1 MSNNNIY
8 NEKYRRNFLKNADF
22 KSLNAY
28 LNNME
33 KLSKKKGG
41 EYLDMY
47 NKDIEFLLLLND
59 KQQDEA
65 NILNI
70 FGGNNNKIEYNNL
83 TLTEHTVCNTEGY
96 INKLN
101 NITQNASKY
110 LDVMMTEADPG
121 TKDILKELEN
131 IKNTLIEETFY
142 AKSDQKWMDA
152 IKRYINIL
160 LNANKYFSEEEY
172 DIIRST
178 YFKEIPKFV
187 ISNRKFVKESF
198 LYLTKIINS
207 NPNKISKDYV
217 KEFSELRLSKDKLSG
232 DEYNQK
238 KEEMTVKFINE
249 GGFALTM
256 TSKFVERLIDSY
268 KKQQSK

>member
-8 NEKYRRNFLKNADF
+8 NENYRKNFLKNADF
-22 KSLNAY
+22 KSLNSY

-41 EYLDMY
+41 EYLEMY
-47 NKDIEFLLLLND
+47 NKDIEFLLALND

-65 NILNI
+65 NLFNML
-70 FGGNNNKIEYNNL
+70 GGNNKIEYNNNY
-83 TLTEHTVCNTEGY
+83 TLTEYTVCNTEGY

-110 LDVMMTEADPG
+110 LGVMMTEADPG
-121 TKDILKELEN
+121 TKNILNELEN

-142 AKSDQKWMDA
+142 EKSDKKWMDA

-160 LNANKYFSEEEY
+160 INANNYFSEDEH

-178 YFKEIPKFV
+178 YFKEIPKFI

-198 LYLTKIINS
+198 LYLTKIINN
-207 NPNKISKDYV
+207 NPSKISKDYV
-217 KEFSELRLSKDKLSG
+217 KEFAELRAQKGNLSKE
-232 DEYNQK
+232 EYIQK
-238 KEEMTVKFINE
+238 KEDMIEKFIKK
-249 GGFALTM
+249 GGFGLTI
-256 TSKFVERLIDSY
+256 TSKFVERLIESY
-268 KKQQSK
+268 KKQQMK